1 MNNSMPRTDLSTTA
15 EETIP
20 YIPPMKV
27 GDIFARTISISYKPD
42 TDATAIIVS
51 GKKITRIID
60 LTESALVEECIDL
73 LTVPNALAPAAF
85 NAAQICNGNPIPPDE
100 TVYIRQT
107 SDKVTDIY
115 IGLLPFT
122 LPTAL

>member
-20 YIPPMKV
+20 YIPPMEI

-42 TDATAIIVS
+42 TDATAIILS
-51 GKKITRIID
+51 GKKITRIVGP
-60 LTESALVEECIDL
+60 EEALIEECIHL
-73 LTVPNALAPAAF
+73 LTVPSALAPAAF

-100 TVYIRQT
+100 TVYIRQA
-107 SDKVTDIY
+107 SNKLTDIF

>member
-1 MNNSMPRTDLSTTA
+1 MPRTDLSTTA

-20 YIPPMKV
+20 YIPPMEV
-27 GDIFARTISISYKPD
+27 GDIFARTISVSYKPD
-42 TDATAIIVS
+42 TDATAIILS
-51 GKKITRIID
+51 GKKIAHIFDNPTKARI
-60 LTESALVEECIDL
+60 EECTHL
-73 LTVPNALAPAAF
+73 FTVPNALAPAAF

-107 SDKVTDIY
+107 SGKVTDIF